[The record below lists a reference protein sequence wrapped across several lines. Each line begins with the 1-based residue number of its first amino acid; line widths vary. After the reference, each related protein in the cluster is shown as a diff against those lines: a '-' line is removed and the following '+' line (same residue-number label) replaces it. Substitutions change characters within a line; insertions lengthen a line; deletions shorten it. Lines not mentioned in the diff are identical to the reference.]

1 MILSLEVDN
10 IDVVGVMGTLT
21 WRARERVTVDGGLT
35 TGRQE
40 ALALVCLVALPTSSR
55 QVNALLAGM

>member
-35 TGRQE
+35 TGRQDNRYQR
-40 ALALVCLVALPTSSR
+40 LRWSV
-55 QVNALLAGM
+55 